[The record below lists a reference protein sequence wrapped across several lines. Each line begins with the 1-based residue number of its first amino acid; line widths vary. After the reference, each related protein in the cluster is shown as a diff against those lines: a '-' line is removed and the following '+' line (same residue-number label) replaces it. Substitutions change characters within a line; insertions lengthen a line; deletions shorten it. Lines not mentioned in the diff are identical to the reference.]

1 MEFEAITQFREA
13 YKLAPNNIEVLYVLG
28 SDYHKKGIVDKAMEY
43 FDAILQQS
51 PQHLE
56 TLTNMG
62 LICQEKNLYQQSISY
77 FSRVLEIES
86 SNLKALNLL
95 NDIHI
100 KQENYIEQLD
110 ILLKISD
117 LEPEN
122 NDNILNI
129 AYCYFNLMNYGK
141 TENFCLKILEKE
153 ETHQSSL
160 DLLCRVYLKQQN
172 FKAASKYLL
181 LNLKINPQKIE
192 LYLDLF
198 HSYFQVQEL
207 EKAGKYIVQALN
219 MESKNISVLQTAL
232 SYYREIG
239 NIERQTEICNT
250 LLSLKPDDYAFKRQM
265 AKLLMEQKMYKE
277 ASNLINDMLEHTP
290 NDTDLLVSQSKI
302 YTIQGLP
309 SKAIIQLQQV
319 LSIDINNAMAHFE
332 LGRTFHTQKEWNK
345 AVVEFKKAVN
355 LGIEDSMAYFELGN
369 IYSTKGMFENALDSY
384 QKSVEIEP
392 DNIDIHMQIAE
403 IYFKLNQPDK
413 ALYEYESLMEKQPS
427 NIQLN
432 LRLAHVYQTNRM
444 FSQALTLLDKL
455 LTANEGNVS
464 IIYELGRTHL
474 YLNDEKSAREF
485 FTKVLVLEPS
495 NLSSQAQLAVLDASK
510 NPQEAI
516 QTLKKMISISPTRE
530 SFVNLSKV
538 YIDNNMIDQAV
549 AEYKVLTK
557 SYPDNAEV
565 FAEIGKLYTIL
576 SKAFNNDP
584 KMRESALDALSKSI
598 SLDEN
603 YPLAYFYLG
612 QSYHSAN
619 NLEAS
624 LINLKKAYQL
634 DPQNL
639 EIKEFL
645 SSVDHQKISIE
656 IQSKLEE
663 AKTFLSRGMDQN
675 AIIEYEHIL
684 DLNPFHS
691 EANFDLAT
699 IYLKMDNLELSI
711 RHLENSVEKNPTF
724 IKAFFELAKI
734 YRMQSNLNQAETEL
748 LKVIE
753 LDPNNFEA
761 NLSIGSILGESG
773 DTSESAIYLQRAIE
787 ININSPLP
795 LYEMGKMFLNIG
807 EIELTKYFYDKCYKI
822 DPQNQEVSEFFINI
836 NQEEQEAK
844 LQVLLAQAKEA
855 EQNQELEKAKLSFE
869 EILSLQPNNFFAR
882 YKSGRINEYQEK
894 FSEATFD
901 YQQAYNHWDSSDAE
915 FKDLPVRFG
924 LLLAK
929 LYRPDESIP
938 VIEQALHSE
947 PKNKE
952 LHLTLIEQYK
962 KVYTQQREKPF
973 EGKTPRQVLDY
984 YQRKVQENSN
994 SMIHWLTLGY
1004 IHRVN
1009 LIENQDLEQEF
1020 TESFEAY
1027 VRAYNLDKTDSHT
1040 LYHLGLLS
1048 HFSGKI
1054 AKSKEYLKVLVSQDS
1069 DYSDAYTRLFTIYKE
1084 SKEYDEASNTMR
1096 SLIELNPS
1104 NGLYRMELIDLFKEA
1119 AEGLDTKE
1127 DTFDEYK
1134 KEFLRNTKNNP
1145 QDSMAHFDLAY
1156 SSLTLTSG
1164 FALSEEES
1172 SLAISEF
1179 KQSIALAPN
1188 NPWGYWG
1195 LKRVYTKESIS
1206 GKSKYQEAIDICKIA
1221 MKKTS
1226 ESAQSYCELANA
1238 LNEDYETNRKTEALE
1253 NYKKALRLDPLSLE
1267 IYFKIASIY
1276 RIRNQHKEAIQ
1287 CYKRVIEQD
1296 PTTKYAKDAKRS
1308 ILHIEKSSTDIG

>member
-28 SDYHKKGIVDKAMEY
+28 ADYHKKGIVDKAMEY
-43 FDAILQQS
+43 FDAILQQA
-51 PQHLE
+51 PQHLD

-62 LICQEKNLYQQSISY
+62 LICQDKNLYQQAIGY
-77 FSRVLEIES
+77 FTRVLEIES
-86 SNLKALNLL
+86 SNLKALSYL
-95 NDIHI
+95 NNIHI

-117 LEPEN
+117 LDPEN
-122 NDNILNI
+122 DSNVLNI

-141 TENFCLKILEKE
+141 TEDFCLKILAKKE
-153 ETHQSSL
+153 AHQESL
-160 DLLCRVYLKQQN
+160 DLLCKVYLKQQN
-172 FKAASKYLL
+172 YKAASKYLL
-181 LNLKINPQKIE
+181 LNLKANPQKID

-198 HSYFQVQEL
+198 QSYFQLNEL
-207 EKAGKYIVQALN
+207 EKAGKYIIQALN
-219 MESKNISVLQTAL
+219 MDSKNIKVLQTAL
-232 SYYREIG
+232 SYYREVG

-265 AKLLMEQKMYKE
+265 AKLLMEQQMYKE
-277 ASNLINDMLEHTP
+277 ASNLIKDMLEHTP
-290 NDTDLLVSQSKI
+290 NDTDLLVSQAKI

-332 LGRTFHTQKEWNK
+332 LGRTFHTQREWNK

-355 LGIEDSMAYFELGN
+355 LGINDPMAYFELGN

-384 QKSVEIEP
+384 QKSVELEP
-392 DNIDIHMQIAE
+392 DNIEIHMQIAE

-444 FSQALTLLDKL
+444 FTQALSLLEKL
-455 LTANEGNVS
+455 LIDNEDNVA
-464 IIYELGRTHL
+464 IVFELGRTQL
-474 YLNDEKSAREF
+474 YLNDESAARGLF
-485 FTKVLVLEPS
+485 AKVLELEPS
-495 NLSSQAQLAVLDASK
+495 HLSAQAQLAVLDASK

-516 QTLKKMISISPTRE
+516 QTLKKMISISPSRE

-557 SYPDNAEV
+557 TYPENAEV

-598 SLDEN
+598 SLNEN
-603 YPLAYFYLG
+603 YPLSYFYLG
-612 QSYHSAN
+612 QSYHLAN

-663 AKTFLSRGMDQN
+663 AKTFLTRGMDQN

-684 DLNPFHS
+684 DLDPFHS

-699 IYLKMDNLELSI
+699 IYLKMENLELSTK
-711 RHLENSVEKNPTF
+711 HLENSVEKNPQY
-724 IKAFFELAKI
+724 IRSFFELAKI
-734 YRMQSNLNQAETEL
+734 YRMQSNLNQAEIEL
-748 LKVIE
+748 LKVLE
-753 LDPNNFEA
+753 LDPNNFDA
-761 NLSIGSILGESG
+761 NVMIGSILAEAG
-773 DTSESAIYLQRAIE
+773 DTAEAGIYLQRAAE
-787 ININSPLP
+787 INTNSPLP
-795 LYEMGKMFLNIG
+795 LYEMGKMFLNVG
-807 EIELTKYFYDKCYKI
+807 EIELTKHFYDKCYKL
-822 DPQNQEVSEFFINI
+822 DPSNKEVSDFFVNV

-844 LQVLLAQAKEA
+844 LKDLLNQAKVA
-855 EQNQELEKAKLSFE
+855 EQDQDLEKAKLCFE
-869 EILSLQPNNFFAR
+869 EILSVQPNNFYSR

-894 FSEATFD
+894 FSDAAFD
-901 YQQAYNHWDSSDAE
+901 YQQAYNNWDTSDAE
-915 FKDLPVRFG
+915 FKDLPVRLG

-929 LYRPDESIP
+929 LQRPDEAIP
-938 VIEQALHSE
+938 VIEQAFNSE

-952 LHLTLIEQYK
+952 LHLTLIDQYK
-962 KVYTQQREKPF
+962 KVFTNHSEEPF
-973 EGKTPRQVLDY
+973 EGKTSRQVLDF

-994 SMIHWLTLGY
+994 SMVHWMTLGY

-1009 LIENQDLEQEF
+1009 LIDNQDLEQEF

-1027 VRAYNLDKTDSHT
+1027 VRAHNLDKTDQHT
-1040 LYHLGLLS
+1040 LFHLGLLS

-1054 AKSKEYLKVLVSQDS
+1054 SKSKEYLKGLITLNSEHI
-1069 DYSDAYTRLFTIYKE
+1069 DAHTRLFTIYKE
-1084 SKEYDEASNTMR
+1084 SKDYDDASNTMR
-1096 SLIELNPS
+1096 EMIQLDPS
-1104 NGLYRMELIDLFKEA
+1104 NGMFRMHLI
-1119 AEGLDTKE
+1119 
-1127 DTFDEYK
+1127 
-1134 KEFLRNTKNNP
+1134 
-1145 QDSMAHFDLAY
+1145 
-1156 SSLTLTSG
+1156 
-1164 FALSEEES
+1164 
-1172 SLAISEF
+1172 
-1179 KQSIALAPN
+1179 
-1188 NPWGYWG
+1188 
-1195 LKRVYTKESIS
+1195 
-1206 GKSKYQEAIDICKIA
+1206 
-1221 MKKTS
+1221 
-1226 ESAQSYCELANA
+1226 
-1238 LNEDYETNRKTEALE
+1238 
-1253 NYKKALRLDPLSLE
+1253 
-1267 IYFKIASIY
+1267 
-1276 RIRNQHKEAIQ
+1276 
-1287 CYKRVIEQD
+1287 
-1296 PTTKYAKDAKRS
+1296 
-1308 ILHIEKSSTDIG
+1308 